1 MNGKS
6 ELTSNVVRAD
16 REISNL
22 EALDAVDVKALIEH
36 TVLDDAVALLGRH
49 GAGSQAVPGALD
61 VALDPLLD
69 GLDVLGAVLQLVA
82 DLLVVRVEVAG
93 DGLLLGLGQRARPA
107 AVAQAGRQVA
117 GQGVGLGRQEVHVVG
132 AGG

>member
-16 REISNL
+16 RKISNL
-22 EALDAVDVKALIEH
+22 EALDAVDVQALVEH

-107 AVAQAGRQVA
+107 AVAQTRGKVA

-132 AGG
+132 AGR